1 MSFKII
7 IGADLV
13 PTASNYDMFKNGLLD
28 ELIGEQLKQIL
39 KNADFTIF
47 NLEVPLTDCNSP
59 ILKCGPRLIAPTK
72 CINGIQKI
80 NPHFFTLANNHIMDQ
95 GEQGLRSTM
104 EILSKAGVQYAGA
117 GSNLQEASK
126 PYIIDNGITKIGI
139 YCCAE
144 HEFSI
149 ATEKK
154 AGANPFDP
162 LESFDHIVSLK
173 ELCDFI
179 IVLYHGGKEHYRYPA
194 PYLQKICRKFVEKG
208 ADLVVCQH
216 SHCIG
221 CEEKWEKGTIVYG
234 QGNFLFDSLDNDFW
248 RTSLL
253 LSIEIGEQG
262 LSHIE
267 YIPIVKNGNC
277 VMKATSAQKKE
288 ILDTFTER
296 NSLLKSES
304 YVIQE
309 YQKLSDTVLENYL
322 SALQGKKF
330 KNVGFKICNRLLK
343 RKLRKWIIKR
353 LYGKE
358 ELVQLLNYF
367 ECEAHRELIIQGL
380 KDVVSKV

>member
-1 MSFKII
+1 
-7 IGADLV
+7 
-13 PTASNYDMFKNGLLD
+13 
-28 ELIGEQLKQIL
+28 
-39 KNADFTIF
+39 
-47 NLEVPLTDCNSP
+47 
-59 ILKCGPRLIAPTK
+59 
-72 CINGIQKI
+72 
-80 NPHFFTLANNHIMDQ
+80 
-95 GEQGLRSTM
+95 
-104 EILSKAGVQYAGA
+104 LSKAGVQYAGA

-309 YQKLSDTVLENYL
+309 
-322 SALQGKKF
+322 
-330 KNVGFKICNRLLK
+330 
-343 RKLRKWIIKR
+343 
-353 LYGKE
+353 
-358 ELVQLLNYF
+358 
-367 ECEAHRELIIQGL
+367 
-380 KDVVSKV
+380 